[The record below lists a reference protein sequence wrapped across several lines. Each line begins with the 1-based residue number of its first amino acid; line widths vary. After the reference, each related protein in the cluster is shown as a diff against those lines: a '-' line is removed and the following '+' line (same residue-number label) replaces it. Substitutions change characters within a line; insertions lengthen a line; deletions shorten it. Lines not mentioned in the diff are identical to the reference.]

1 MTDKSWKL
9 LTKLIDAC
17 GYDIT
22 QIEDEFDFDEL
33 CEDIKNRLAL
43 VNNYSYDYECQQK
56 ANITPISENNF
67 YSVVLGRIKE
77 IAQELLLETNESDS
91 CYYKDECGPNCY
103 PKRRIMELEKQE
115 PQGRTTYC
123 QYEAVSKILN
133 IIDKVGVKTNE

>member
-33 CEDIKNRLAL
+33 CDDTKNRLAF
-43 VNNYSYDYECQQK
+43 V
-56 ANITPISENNF
+56 NNF

-77 IAQELLLETNESDS
+77 IAEELILETNESDS
-91 CYYKDECGPNCY
+91 CYYKDECGPDCY

-123 QYEAVSKILN
+123 QYEAVSKILD